1 MHWGGWKSKSI
12 SVLWTDCLG
21 SIDSA
26 CIFEKKECK
35 QRLSWASSGCIKEN
49 KQNINK
55 VQTCCTTS
63 QLWSLHRR
71 AQRHS
76 CTVSLQP
83 GEGSAAQNSPKALC
97 TAHIHRATAH
107 SFFLKTLGCW
117 GTAAAPTA
125 LWRADKPCALRK
137 IAVPSPFQA
146 MSCKLH
152 FTCFISYDKCRVVKH
167 LLGKLGRGEV
177 VAL

>member
-1 MHWGGWKSKSI
+1 MQAKT
-12 SVLWTDCLG
+12 LLG
-21 SIDSA
+21 QQWLHQR
-26 CIFEKKECK
+26 EQTEHK
-35 QRLSWASSGCIKEN
+35 QSPNMLHTIPAMIPTQEGTKA
-49 KQNINK
+49 
-55 VQTCCTTS
+55 
-63 QLWSLHRR
+63 QLHP
-71 AQRHS
+71 
-76 CTVSLQP
+76 VSLQP

-97 TAHIHRATAH
+97 TAHIHRATVH